1 MFRYTKRTF
10 AREVIMLL
18 VALVMMLPFY
28 ILFNTA
34 FKNTEEALSSSALA
48 LPTSPTLEGFSASL
62 ATTGSRSLIVGALNS
77 LIITVGSVVLLI
89 IIGSL
94 AAFVIIRRPGKISKT
109 LLALFLLAIILPA
122 QLGLIPVYTG
132 LRSLG
137 LVGTHI
143 GMIILYTGML
153 MPLSVFLYTGFVRT
167 LPRDYEEAAQ
177 IDGATPFATF
187 RKIVF
192 PLLGPATGTVAI
204 LTSLII
210 WNDFF
215 TSLVFLSGSD
225 AVTLPVVVYSF
236 VGELVSKW
244 NVIFAAVILSMIPF
258 LVFYLFAQKKFIQGF
273 AGGIKS

>member
-1 MFRYTKRTF
+1 
-10 AREVIMLL
+10 
-18 VALVMMLPFY
+18 MMLPFY

-48 LPTSPTLEGFSASL
+48 LPTNPTLEGFSASL

-122 QLGLIPVYTG
+122 QLGLIPVYIG

-143 GMIILYTGML
+143 GMIIMYTGLL

-177 IDGATPFATF
+177 IDGASPFATF